1 MPYVHR
7 LVPILLASSAMLTAC
22 GKHDAPAT
30 DSTDVAAAPVK
41 AAVNACSPSPTPS
54 ITAGGIGPVRVGASV
69 ADVASRCPTHDTT
82 FTLEG
87 TTEHGKVIRFGPY
100 AITAITTG
108 AGDTS
113 ISRVVVNDTA
123 FHTER
128 GIGVGS
134 RVRDLR
140 DAYGQ
145 VCATTGEGKVVV
157 SAAALPGISF
167 ATSVSPAALPNH
179 GRTLGRSPS
188 LVPDSARIT
197 RLWIFEGRSLCGG
210 S

>member
-7 LVPILLASSAMLTAC
+7 LVPILLASSALLTAC
-22 GKHDAPAT
+22 SKHDAPAT
-30 DSTDVAAAPVK
+30 DSTDVATVPVK
-41 AAVNACSPSPTPS
+41 PAANACSASPTPP
-54 ITAGGIGPVRVGASV
+54 ITAGGIGPVRVGSSV
-69 ADVASRCPTHDTT
+69 ADVASNCPTHDTT
-82 FTLEG
+82 FALEG
-87 TTEHGKVIRFGPY
+87 MTERGKVIRFGPY
-100 AITAITTG
+100 ALTAITTG
-108 AGDTS
+108 TGDSS
-113 ISRVVVNDTA
+113 ISRVIVTDTG
-123 FHTER
+123 FHTDR

-167 ATSVSPAALPNH
+167 ATSVSPARLPSR
-179 GRTLGRSPS
+179 GRTVSRNPS
-188 LVPDSARIT
+188 IVPDSARIT
-197 RLWIFEGRSLCGG
+197 SLWIFEGRSLCGG